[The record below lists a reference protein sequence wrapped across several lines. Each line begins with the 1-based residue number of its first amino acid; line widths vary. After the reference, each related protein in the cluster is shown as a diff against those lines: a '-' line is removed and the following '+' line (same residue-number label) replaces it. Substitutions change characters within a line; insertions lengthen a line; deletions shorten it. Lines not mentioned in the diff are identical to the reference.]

1 MLQELESKLGVGGR
15 GVVAEMVASPDKE
28 QPPAVLQRE
37 REREWGSVC
46 IEGGVERER
55 GREER
60 GIAGSRI
67 VISQDNRR
75 M

>member
-46 IEGGVERER
+46 IEGG
-55 GREER
+55 
-60 GIAGSRI
+60 
-67 VISQDNRR
+67 
-75 M
+75 

>member
-37 REREWGSVC
+37 RESEWGSVC

-55 GREER
+55 ER
-60 GIAGSRI
+60 KGGERNCRQQNCDQSG
-67 VISQDNRR
+67 Q
-75 M
+75 